1 MNFSKKIHIVSTVSF
16 FVTAFTFSP
25 IVHSAETIEV
35 WKSPT
40 CGCCKKWV
48 SHLEKNGFNVITHNT
63 KKMQSIKD
71 DFGVPKKLRSC
82 HTAKIGQYII
92 EGHVPASDI
101 NELLKT
107 NPKEVKVLSAPGMPA
122 GSPGMEMGKRFD
134 PYPTVT
140 YSTNKE
146 FTLFNYHSE

>member
-1 MNFSKKIHIVSTVSF
+1 MNFGKKVHIVSTVSF

-48 SHLEKNGFNVITHNT
+48 SHLEKNGFNVVTHNT

-140 YSTNKE
+140 YNANKE